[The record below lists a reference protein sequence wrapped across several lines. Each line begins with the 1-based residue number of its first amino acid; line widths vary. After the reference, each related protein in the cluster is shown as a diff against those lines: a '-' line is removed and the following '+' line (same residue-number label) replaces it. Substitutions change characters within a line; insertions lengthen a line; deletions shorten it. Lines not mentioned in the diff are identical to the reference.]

1 MAHLALSSNSSKP
14 HRARRL
20 GAMSIRQKL
29 TVLMLAIGLVPTL
42 VVSATGYLTTSN
54 DLRTKTT
61 DQLVSTAVKQE
72 QKITG
77 LLQQRQEDVTT
88 LTNRFDLQSALGQY
102 LGTGK
107 ASDRAAISAILQD
120 RKAQT
125 TEIQSVTITDTTGKV
140 IATTLDSN
148 VGRTLPITDLYK
160 STEESTVTVR
170 EDTSDNI
177 DKLYITTNLSVN
189 KKDVGVLVAVF
200 RIDDIVAAVQ
210 DYTGLGSTGETVVA
224 YKDAEGHA
232 VSLFPLRFNTDAA
245 LTKNLD
251 SLHLFDASTETSQT
265 AIDYR
270 GDEVIVA
277 PRTIGFANWVLAT
290 KIDTAEALASII
302 QLRNSLITILIFSSV
317 AVFVIAL
324 WLTRS
329 FTQPILYL
337 AEIAQRI
344 GKGDFGTRVSLRRGD
359 EIGVLGDSINTMG
372 VSLKDFVSH
381 VEAQRNRLEVI
392 LNTTAESILAI
403 DKEGTILITNAAA
416 AGLTQLPQS
425 GIVGKHID
433 ELFKWTRDLQ
443 PFTVRYDTEG
453 SVMYPD
459 LEYVDHTG
467 STHFVKVIVA
477 RAAGEQ
483 SEQGAQTIVTI
494 HDETKTR
501 ELENM
506 KIDFVSMA
514 AHELRTPLASLRGYI
529 ELISYKEGPRISEE
543 TNKYLKQA
551 LKSSNELGSLI
562 NNLLD
567 VTRIERGTL
576 TLNMERMDLAAT
588 IAQAVEDL
596 RFVAEDKEI
605 RLSYDG
611 AADGEFV
618 MADTIALR
626 EVVNNLLTNA
636 IKYTQSH
643 GTVTISLKR
652 DGDTYVTSVRDTGR
666 GIPKKALPYLFTKF
680 YRVHGGLDSGSTG
693 TGLGLFISKSI
704 VERHNGTIGVT
715 SQEGAGSVFTFT
727 IPAAGESQ
735 SAPQDQDQETQTT
748 FIRRHRGWVTK
759 NTSR

>member
-1 MAHLALSSNSSKP
+1 MVHLPLSSNSPGNHS
-14 HRARRL
+14 RIRF

-29 TVLMLAIGLVPTL
+29 TVFMLAIGLVPTL
-42 VVSATGYLTTSN
+42 VVSATGFFTTSN

-102 LGTGK
+102 LGTGS
-107 ASDRAAISAILQD
+107 ASDRAAINTILQD

-125 TEIQSVTITDTTGKV
+125 AEIQSVTITDTTGKV

-148 VGRTLPITDLYK
+148 VGRTLSLTELYK
-160 STEESTVTVR
+160 SGEESTVTVR
-170 EDTSDNI
+170 EDSRDNI

-189 KKDVGVLVAVF
+189 KKDAGVLVAVF

-210 DYTGLGSTGETVVA
+210 DYTGLGATGETVVA

-232 VSLFPLRFNTDAA
+232 ISLFPLRFNTDAA
-245 LTKNLD
+245 LSKNLD
-251 SLHLFDASTETSQT
+251 SLHLFDPSATTSQT
-265 AIDYR
+265 ETDYR
-270 GDEVIVA
+270 GHEVIVA

-290 KIDTAEALASII
+290 KIDTDEALASIL

-337 AEIAQRI
+337 AEVAQRI
-344 GKGDFGTRVSLRRGD
+344 GKGDFETRVNLQRKD
-359 EIGVLGDSINTMG
+359 EIGVLGDSINSMG

-381 VEAQRNRLEVI
+381 VEAQRNRLEII
-392 LNTTAESILAI
+392 LNTTAEGILAI
-403 DKEGTILITNAAA
+403 DKQGTILITNAAA
-416 AGLTQLPQS
+416 VELTHLPQDA
-425 GIVGKHID
+425 IVGKNIED
-433 ELFKWTRDLQ
+433 LFKWTRDLQ
-443 PFTVRYDTEG
+443 PIAVEYNTAD
-453 SVMYPD
+453 SNLYPD

-467 STHFVKVIVA
+467 ATHFVKIIVA
-477 RAAGEQ
+477 RVAGEQ
-483 SEQGAQTIVTI
+483 EQQAAQTIVTI

-529 ELISYKEGPRISEE
+529 ELISYKEGPQMSEE

-551 LKSSNELGSLI
+551 LKSSNELGGLI

-588 IAQAVEDL
+588 IAQAVDDM
-596 RFVAEDKEI
+596 RFAAEDKDI

-611 AADGEFV
+611 PADGAFV
-618 MADTIALR
+618 MADGIALR

-636 IKYTQSH
+636 VKYTQSH
-643 GTVTISLKR
+643 GTVNISLQR
-652 DGDTYVTSVRDTGR
+652 DGDNYVTHVRDTGR

-715 SQEGAGSVFTFT
+715 SQEGAGSVFTFS

-735 SAPQDQDQETQTT
+735 AAQQDQETQT

-759 NTSR
+759 NTTR

>member
-1 MAHLALSSNSSKP
+1 MAHLFSSSSP
-14 HRARRL
+14 SGNRPTTTRL

-29 TVLMLAIGLVPTL
+29 TILMLAIGLVPTL

-54 DLRTKTT
+54 DLHTKTT

-102 LGTGK
+102 LATGEN
-107 ASDRAAISAILQD
+107 SDRDVMSTILQD

-125 TEIQSVTITDTTGKV
+125 TEIQSVTITDLDGKV
-140 IATTLDSN
+140 IASTLDSN
-148 VGRTLPITDLYK
+148 VGKTLPLGDLYK
-160 STEESTVTVR
+160 SGEESTVSVR
-170 EDTSDNI
+170 EDSRDNI
-177 DKLYITTNLSVN
+177 DKLYITTNISVN
-189 KKDVGVLVAVF
+189 KKDVGVIVAVF

-224 YKDAEGHA
+224 YKDDEGHA
-232 VSLFPLRFNTDAA
+232 ISLFPLRFDTDAA
-245 LTKNLD
+245 LSKDLD
-251 SLHLFDASTETSQT
+251 SMHLFDVLTTT
-265 AIDYR
+265 PRTTTDYR
-270 GDEVIVA
+270 GHEVIVA

-290 KIDTAEALASII
+290 KIDTDEALASIL
-302 QLRNSLITILIFSSV
+302 QLRNSLISLLIFSSA

-337 AEIAQRI
+337 AEVAQRI
-344 GKGDFGTRVSLRRGD
+344 GKGDFETRVNLKRGD

-381 VEAQRNRLEVI
+381 VEAQRNRLEII

-416 AGLTQLPQS
+416 AGLTQLPQDA
-425 GIVGKHID
+425 IVGKNIKD
-433 ELFKWTRDLQ
+433 LFKWTRDLQ
-443 PFTVRYDTEG
+443 PFTVQYDTDG
-453 SVMYPD
+453 SVIYPD
-459 LEYVDHTG
+459 LEYMDHTG
-467 STHFVKVIVA
+467 TTHFVKIIVA

-483 SEQGAQTIVTI
+483 GQQVAQTIVTI

-529 ELISYKEGPRISEE
+529 ELISYKEGPHISEE
-543 TNKYLKQA
+543 ANKYLKQA
-551 LKSSNELGSLI
+551 LKSSNELGGLI

-576 TLNMERMDLAAT
+576 TLHMERMDLAAT
-588 IAQAVEDL
+588 ITQAVDDM
-596 RFVAEDKEI
+596 RFAAEDKQV

-611 AADGEFV
+611 QAEGAFV

-636 IKYTQSH
+636 IKYTPAH
-643 GTVTISLKR
+643 GAISISLKR
-652 DGDTYVTSVRDTGR
+652 DGDDYATGIQDTGI

-680 YRVHGGLDSGSTG
+680 YRVHGGLNSGSTG

-715 SQEGAGSVFTFT
+715 SQEGVGSVFTFT
-727 IPAAGESQ
+727 VPAAGDSQ
-735 SAPQDQDQETQTT
+735 SAQQDQDQETQT

-759 NTSR
+759 NTTR

>member
-1 MAHLALSSNSSKP
+1 MARSPLLNKVTEGQPGIRPGS
-14 HRARRL
+14 
-20 GAMSIRQKL
+20 MSIRLKL
-29 TVLMLAIGLVPTL
+29 TILMLAIGLIPTL
-42 VVSATGYLTTSN
+42 VVSATAYLTTSS

-88 LTNRFDLQSALGQY
+88 LTNRFDLQIALGQY
-102 LGTGK
+102 LATSK
-107 ASDRAAISAILQD
+107 SSDRAALDTILQD
-120 RKAQT
+120 RKAQA
-125 TEIQSVTITDTTGKV
+125 TEIQSVTITDPSGKV
-140 IATTLDSN
+140 ISTTLDSN
-148 VGRTLPITDLYK
+148 VGKTLSLADLYK
-160 STEESTVTVR
+160 SGEESTVSVR
-170 EDTSDNI
+170 EDSRDNI
-177 DKLYITTNLSVN
+177 DKLYITTNISVN
-189 KKDVGVLVAVF
+189 KKNAGVMVVVF

-210 DYTGLGSTGETVVA
+210 DYTGLGATGETVVA
-224 YKDAEGHA
+224 YKDGDGHA
-232 VSLFPLRFNTDAA
+232 ISLFPLRFDTDAA

-251 SLHLFDASTETSQT
+251 ALHLFNASSATSQT
-265 AIDYR
+265 ATDYR
-270 GDEVIVA
+270 GHEVIVA

-290 KIDTAEALASII
+290 KIDTDEALASIL
-302 QLRNSLITILIFSSV
+302 QLRNSLISIVVFSSA

-324 WLTRS
+324 WLTRT
-329 FTQPILYL
+329 FTRPILYL
-337 AEIAQRI
+337 AEVAQRI
-344 GKGDFGTRVSLRRGD
+344 GKGDFETRVNLKRGD

-381 VEAQRNRLEVI
+381 VEAQRNRLEII

-403 DKEGTILITNAAA
+403 DKDGTILITNAAA
-416 AGLTQLPQS
+416 AELTQLPQ
-425 GIVGKHID
+425 GDIVNKNIKD
-433 ELFKWTRDLQ
+433 LFKWTRDLQ
-443 PFTVRYDTEG
+443 PLTVKYDDST
-453 SVMYPD
+453 VYPD
-459 LEYVDHTG
+459 LEYMDHTG
-467 STHFVKVIVA
+467 STHFVKIIVA
-477 RAAGEQ
+477 RVAGEQ
-483 SEQGAQTIVTI
+483 EQQAAQTIVTI

-529 ELISYKEGPRISEE
+529 ELISYKEGQHISEE
-543 TNKYLKQA
+543 ANKYLKQA
-551 LKSSNELGSLI
+551 LKSSNELGGLI

-588 IAQAVEDL
+588 IAQATEDL
-596 RFVAEDKEI
+596 RFTAEDKQI
-605 RLSYDG
+605 RISYDG
-611 AADGEFV
+611 PADGAFV

-643 GTVTISLKR
+643 GTVNVSLKR
-652 DGDTYVTSVRDTGR
+652 DGDNYAVNVHDTGI

-727 IPAAGESQ
+727 IPAAGE
-735 SAPQDQDQETQTT
+735 PQATPQNQDQEAQT

-759 NTSR
+759 NTAR